1 MQVLKG
7 FLYFCA
13 AFFALATAMVVW
25 GVSYL
30 SWVPAVLVAIG
41 GFGLAFVTFRAARR
55 FEARS
60 EERTRDQFERTVRGL
75 AERNQGSI
83 SLDAVVHAT
92 GETRES
98 AQRRMR
104 ELMGRGVF
112 QLDFGPNGEML
123 FQMTP
128 LEESRRAIA
137 EMQERDRI
145 R

>member
-25 GVSYL
+25 GLSYL
-30 SWVPAVLVAIG
+30 SWVPAVLVGIG
-41 GFGLAFVTFRAARR
+41 GFGLAFVTFRAARKY
-55 FEARS
+55 EARS

-75 AERNQGSI
+75 AERNQGAI
-83 SLDAVVHAT
+83 SLDAVVQTT
-92 GETRES
+92 GETREV